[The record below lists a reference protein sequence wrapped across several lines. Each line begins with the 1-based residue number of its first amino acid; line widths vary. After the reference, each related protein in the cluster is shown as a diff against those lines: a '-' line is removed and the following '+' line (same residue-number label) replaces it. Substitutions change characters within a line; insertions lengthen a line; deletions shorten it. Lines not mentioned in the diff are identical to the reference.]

1 MRPRLGCE
9 SLWRNENRFADQ
21 EFALT
26 GDDLGVFV
34 GRLEINDI
42 IHADQPDA
50 FPPLRQVRRA
60 AEPASPGTDDHG
72 GVILPG
78 PHLFRKGIDLV
89 PVQGRSRQTGR
100 RNTEKRTTRHPAVQH
115 GFPPSMPSIPFLF
128 P

>member
-1 MRPRLGCE
+1 MRPRFGRE
-9 SLWRNENRFADQ
+9 SLWREEYLFADQ
-21 EFALT
+21 GFSLP

-42 IHADQPDA
+42 IQGDLPDA
-50 FPPLRQVRRA
+50 VPLLRQVRRA
-60 AEPASPGTDDHG
+60 AEPAPPGTDDHG

-89 PVQGRSRQTGR
+89 PVQDRSRQPGR
-100 RNTEKRTTRHPAVQH
+100 RNTKKRTTRHPAVQH
-115 GFPPSMPSIPFLF
+115 GFPPSMPSIPFLI